1 MSDRTSDRDRAG
13 EDSTGIDSV
22 DGDSAGRDS
31 VGGDSVGSDSVGR
44 DSVGRDSVGGD
55 SAGSDSVGKD
65 STDGDSDK
73 VSVKV
78 EIVEDESGESS
89 ARSPFSR
96 SPFYGRDPRE
106 VFATWKVQYEKHFHA
121 GRAGAGASGNDSHND
136 SANDSRNDS
145 LAEDFRHRARS
156 LAFPLAWTLLFVY
169 LGGFFSTLLA
179 VIAGG
184 IAASEWRRLI
194 LVRRDQEQTSASTFF
209 GEPEEQLITA
219 GGFWVFLSLL
229 LVPIFATSGI
239 ALALVWLVAT
249 LAAASIVERR
259 VRVPALSAR
268 RLWIFALG
276 AFYIGLA
283 LIAWVYLRGLTE
295 RGGFVFWI
303 LLVVWA
309 GDSAAW
315 LGGKKIG
322 GLKLMPKVSPSKTWA
337 GAISG
342 LIGSVCVGVVLA
354 PFALGLENS
363 LANAERFAIWALL
376 TGVVAQLGDLA
387 ESAVKRYARVKDS
400 GQLLA
405 GHGGFLDRTD
415 SLLAAFVFWFLFTL
429 ILS

>member
-1 MSDRTSDRDRAG
+1 MG
-13 EDSTGIDSV
+13 
-22 DGDSAGRDS
+22 GDSI
-31 VGGDSVGSDSVGR
+31 GGDSVGSDSVG
-44 DSVGRDSVGGD
+44 GDSVGGD
-55 SAGSDSVGKD
+55 STGGD
-65 STDGDSDK
+65 STDTVK
-73 VSVKV
+73 VKV
-78 EIVEDESGESS
+78 EIVEDESAKPS
-89 ARSPFSR
+89 ASP
-96 SPFYGRDPRE
+96 PFYGRDPRE
-106 VFATWKVQYEKHFHA
+106 TFAAWKVIYETRFQS
-121 GRAGAGASGNDSHND
+121 GRAQAGGRDSD
-136 SANDSRNDS
+136 SSPDS

-239 ALALVWLVAT
+239 ALALIWLVAT

-259 VRVPALSAR
+259 VRVPALSAS
-268 RLWIFALG
+268 RLWLFALG

-295 RGGFVFWI
+295 RGGFVFWV
-303 LLVVWA
+303 LFVVWA

-315 LGGKKIG
+315 FGGKKIG
-322 GLKLMPKVSPSKTWA
+322 GPKLWQKVSPSKTWA

-342 LIGSVCVGVVLA
+342 LIGSVCVGVLLA
-354 PFALGLENS
+354 PLLLGVEISPDTTN
-363 LANAERFAIWALL
+363 RFIVWALL